1 MCVGRGSGLI
11 DVFVLRRRCLGNDW
25 VLGGTEEH
33 YIS

>member
-1 MCVGRGSGLI
+1 MCGKREWI
-11 DVFVLRRRCLGNDW
+11 DVFVLRRRYLGNDW